1 MNLKKYA
8 EKCQEYHAA
17 KEKVYLKAASGDYLK
32 AASGEDFHKYW
43 DLSEEL
49 QRMEM
54 LMTGIKGESK

>member
-17 KEKVYLKAASGDYLK
+17 KEKVYLK